1 MNDDAIGLDGIIT
14 PGAPRE
20 LLAVKEIA
28 TALLRAERPVDV
40 YQFALDRITPILG
53 AAFSVVMQLS
63 EDEKLLRPVAQHDW
77 PAKQRSWIG
86 ALRVRVGDGPSGLA
100 VAERRVVEVADLFAD
115 PTLTAWYEVAEE
127 LGFRSILAAPLI
139 GTRRVLGAVVFY
151 FTDATSV
158 SGEGQALVRL
168 VADQLAATAEK
179 AQTMDALRRANG
191 ALAEANAEL
200 ERQSADAQ
208 AARDAQMLFLETL
221 TSHLADGLS
230 QAAIAGSGGEDA
242 LSAAQ
247 AIATAARELV
257 LCERGAIGM
266 IESEIDARVPL
277 QDAVQAWRSRVRTL
291 PISVGEPTVHLP
303 SMRTDGAWL
312 QRLLELL
319 IGYAASECDTEGA
332 VVHADVEVG
341 RGFVAHRV
349 SWRCGDTPRQ
359 RHPLMTALD
368 LPLARA
374 IAVRLGGELR
384 LESADD
390 DGSRAVTVVFPV
402 EGGE

>member
-1 MNDDAIGLDGIIT
+1 MKDDALGLVGVVT
-14 PGAPRE
+14 HAPRE

-115 PTLTAWYEVAEE
+115 PTLSAWYEVAEE

-139 GTRRVLGAVVFY
+139 GTRRVLGAIVFY

-179 AQTMDALRRANG
+179 AATMDALRRANA

-200 ERQSADAQ
+200 ERQSREAQ
-208 AARDAQMLFLETL
+208 TTREAQMLFLDTL
-221 TSHLADGLS
+221 TAHLADGLT
-230 QAAIAGSGGEDA
+230 QATGNNASSDDA
-242 LSAAQ
+242 LTAAH

-257 LCERGAIGM
+257 LCQRGAIGM
-266 IESEIDARVPL
+266 IENEIDARVPL
-277 QDAVQAWRSRVRTL
+277 QDAVQTWRSRVRTL
-291 PISVGEPTVHLP
+291 PISIGEPTVHLP
-303 SMRTDGAWL
+303 SMRTDAGWL

-319 IGYAASECDTEGA
+319 IGHAASECEAEGA
-332 VVHADVEVG
+332 VVDANVDLG
-341 RGFVAHRV
+341 RGFVAHRI

-374 IAVRLGGELR
+374 IAARLGGELR
-384 LESADD
+384 LDTAGD
-390 DGSRAVTVVFPV
+390 DGARSITVVFPV
-402 EGGE
+402 EGAD